1 MPQLINIHATGHY
14 AIRPCGRITW
24 I

>member
-1 MPQLINIHATGHY
+1 MPQLINFHATGHY
-14 AIRPCGRITW
+14 AIRPCSRITR